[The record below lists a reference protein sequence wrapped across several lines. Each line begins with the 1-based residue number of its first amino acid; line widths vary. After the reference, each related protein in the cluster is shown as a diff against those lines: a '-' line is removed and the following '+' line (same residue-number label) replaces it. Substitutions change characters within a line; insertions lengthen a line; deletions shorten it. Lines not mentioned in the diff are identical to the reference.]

1 MGRRIAALIIVLS
14 ATMLLAW
21 APLAP
26 LAATSSGI
34 PPILHRLTTPLPA
47 PPDSAV
53 SGQRVT
59 AMVELADPPAISAST
74 AAEVGLRSRQIA
86 VTQLALVQRLIA
98 LHMHVL
104 FQTQLSYNGIA
115 VSLPADQL
123 NELRGLPGVAGVHVI
138 PPKQRANAA
147 AVPFVGAPA
156 VWSAPGGATGRNIR
170 IGIIDSGIDYTHA
183 DFAGPGTPQS
193 YAANDRTRIEPGSF
207 PTAKVVGGYDFA
219 GDNYDASG
227 VVGSPIPAPDPDPL
241 DCNGHGTHVAGTAAG
256 FGVAGDG
263 TTYPGPYTDSLDFT
277 QFRVGPGVAPEAQLY
292 ALKVFGC
299 QGSTTL
305 MALAIERALD
315 PNGDG
320 NPADHLDVINI
331 SLSSAFGSDDDP
343 DAIALDNA
351 VRAGVVAVVAVGDT
365 GNTFYATG
373 APASAQLAIAVGASI
388 DTARAS
394 TGAPADSLAT
404 FSSRGPQRGNSALKP
419 DLVAPGLDLRS
430 ASVGS
435 GSAAVAM
442 SGTSTAAPQVAGAAA
457 LLRQLHHNW
466 TPEQIKAALMNTAA
480 PVQMADGKPYPP
492 SLGGAGRL
500 DMTNLAGLDLL
511 AYAGDVSDTVA
522 LTYGAPWIAHP
533 WTATRLLQLD
543 NQSSVGR
550 DVSLSATTTVTE
562 AGVTIQ
568 LPPGLINIPAHAQV
582 LVPVAISVD
591 PHALDFTPDA
601 ATPLEQDANLRYY
614 MAEHGGYVQVVTV
627 GSVRVRPANAAAI
640 GEVAIYL
647 DDQLLDGSID
657 PGRVEAYHATT
668 LGTHTV
674 SVKHSVAG
682 RLVLLTAQVQFL
694 KDHDYSVI
702 LVGRENA
709 LGIVVVD
716 ETPAAPPAPNQALLH
731 FVNANL
737 PSAGPLDVYLDG
749 VLTAPAL
756 PDGQATSYSPIAP
769 GSHIVRFF
777 RAGTTPPHDSPLATI
792 TFSAQGGQ
800 LLLVG
805 AGQHGNSG
813 DCDLDSVSQDEPERC
828 KLRAFFASDI
838 PGPSAGSS
846 VLARV
851 PFQIFPKSASD
862 AHVLAGSAAI
872 QPSGHAFRINIHNT
886 GARNDGL
893 TQSFAG
899 PQVPLASAF
908 ELEAT
913 SPPIMGLN
921 RNLRAADIQYVGVTN
936 SLSTTG
942 TITGTLISFGVASYG
957 PWFTPNEVEFLVYI
971 DSNRD
976 GIDDYVLVNT
986 NLGVF
991 LNNTSDV
998 FLSPIYKIMPDGSW
1012 VADNSFDWDS
1022 LQPPTGFLGFDA
1034 APFNTSVMFQAV
1046 TAELIGLS
1054 PGQTRFRYHLETRA
1068 RDASRFGQV
1077 VDRVPAVG
1085 ALEYDLAHPAI
1096 APINTSVSILASR
1109 PVFLDVDGGQI
1120 TGAVDPAVLLAR
1132 GSQKLLVLHL
1142 HNPPGTQT
1150 DVVEISS
1157 TLLPRGMAPPV
1168 YRMFL
1173 PLMGVRR

>member
-1 MGRRIAALIIVLS
+1 MGRRIAALIIMLS

-21 APLAP
+21 APPAP
-26 LAATSSGI
+26 LAATSGGI

-47 PPDSAV
+47 PPGTAIG
-53 SGQRVT
+53 GQRVT
-59 AMVELADPPAISAST
+59 AMVELVGPPAISAGT
-74 AAEVGLRSRQIA
+74 ATKVGLRSQQLA
-86 VTQLALVQRLIA
+86 VAQLALIQRLIA
-98 LHMHVL
+98 LHIQVL
-104 FQTQLSYNGIA
+104 FQTRLSYNGIA

-123 NELRGLPGVAGVHVI
+123 QELRGLPGIADVHVI

-147 AVPFVGAPA
+147 VVPFIGAPA
-156 VWSAPGGATGRNIR
+156 VWSAPGGVTGRGIR

-183 DFAGPGTPQS
+183 DFGGPGTPQS
-193 YAANDRTRIEPGSF
+193 YTANDRTRIEPGSF

-227 VVGSPIPAPDPDPL
+227 VAGSPIPTPDPDPL

-256 FGVAGDG
+256 FGVADDG
-263 TTYPGPYTDSLDFT
+263 TTYPGPYTDGLDFT
-277 QFRVGPGVAPEAQLY
+277 HFRVGPGVAPEAQLY

-343 DAIALDNA
+343 DSIALDNA

-394 TGAPADSLAT
+394 TGAPADSLAS

-435 GSAAVAM
+435 GTAAVAM

-457 LLRQLHHNW
+457 LLRQLHHDW

-480 PVQMADGKPYPP
+480 PVRMADGKPYPP

-511 AYAGDVSDTVA
+511 AYAGDMSDTVA

-533 WTATRLLQLD
+533 ATATRQLLLD
-543 NQSSVGR
+543 NQSSVAR
-550 DVSLSATTTVTE
+550 NVSLSATTTVTE

-568 LPPGLINIPAHAQV
+568 LPPGPISIPAHAQV
-582 LVPVAISVD
+582 QVPVAISVD
-591 PHALDFTPDA
+591 PQALDFTPDA
-601 ATPLEQDANLRYY
+601 ATPLEQDANLRYF
-614 MAEHGGYVQVVTV
+614 MAEHGGYVQVATV
-627 GSVRVRPANAAAI
+627 GGMRVRPVNAAAV
-640 GEVAIYL
+640 GTVAIYL
-647 DDQLLDGSID
+647 DGQVLDPSID
-657 PGRVEAYHATT
+657 PGRVGQYQPTT

-674 SVKHSVAG
+674 IVKHSVSG
-682 RLVLLTAQVQFL
+682 RLVLLSAQVQFL

-702 LVGRENA
+702 VVGRDNA
-709 LGIVVVD
+709 LGVVVVD
-716 ETPAAPPAPNQALLH
+716 ETPAALPAPNQALLH
-731 FVNANL
+731 VVNANL
-737 PSAGPLDVYLDG
+737 ALVGPLDVYLDG
-749 VLTAPAL
+749 ALYAPAL
-756 PDGQATSYSPIAP
+756 PAGQATSYSPVAL

-777 RAGTTPPHDSPLATI
+777 RAGMTPPHASPLATI
-792 TFSAQGGQ
+792 TFTANDGE
-800 LLLVG
+800 LLLIG

-813 DCDLDSVSQDEPERC
+813 DCSLDSIAHDEPDRC
-828 KLRAFFASDI
+828 KLRAFFGSDI
-838 PGPSAGSS
+838 PGPTTGSS

-862 AHVLAGSAAI
+862 AHVVAGSATI
-872 QPSGHAFRINIHNT
+872 RPDGHAFSVNLHNT
-886 GARNDGL
+886 GARNAGL

-913 SPPIMGLN
+913 SPPITGLSG
-921 RNLRAADIQYVGVTN
+921 NLRAADIQYVGVTN

-942 TITGTLISFGVASYG
+942 TITGTLISFGVASYR

-991 LNNTSDV
+991 LNTSSDV

-1022 LQPPTGFLGFDA
+1022 LQPSTGFLGFDA

-1054 PGQTRFRYHLETRA
+1054 PSQTRFRYHLETRA
-1068 RDASRFGQV
+1068 RDAGRFGQV

-1096 APINTSVSILASR
+1096 APINTTVPILAPR

-1120 TGAVDPAVLLAR
+1120 AGAVDPVVLSAR

-1157 TLLPRGMAPPV
+1157 ALLPRGTAPPV
-1168 YRMFL
+1168 YRTFL
-1173 PLMGVRR
+1173 PLMSVPR